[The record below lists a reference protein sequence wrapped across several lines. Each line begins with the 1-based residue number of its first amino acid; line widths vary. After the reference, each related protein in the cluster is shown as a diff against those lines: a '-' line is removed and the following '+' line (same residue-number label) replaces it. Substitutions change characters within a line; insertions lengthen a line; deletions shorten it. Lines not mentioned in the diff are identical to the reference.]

1 MKSSSR
7 PLGQWF
13 AEFGANSFQP
23 GIPRPALWPTAFGYT
38 LAVVSVA
45 AALAIKLV
53 AMRFGFLYPVSSSFL
68 AAIAITFWF
77 GGRRAGILALL
88 LSFGA
93 FGYFVLPYQIDYRI
107 VLPDGSTKPVYMSGV
122 SASHIQYFFYFA
134 LLALLMSWFSSS
146 RRRAEQSLTQ
156 ARRELE
162 TKVEERTAKLSRTNE
177 E

>member
-1 MKSSSR
+1 MKSSSRSR

-23 GIPRPALWPTAFGYT
+23 GIPRPALRPTAFGYA

-88 LSFGA
+88 LSFVA
-93 FGYFVLPYQIDYRI
+93 FGYFVLPYQTDYRI
-107 VLPDGSTKPVYMSGV
+107 LLPDGSTKQVYMSAR
-122 SASHIQYFFYFA
+122 SNSYLSYFA
-134 LLALLMSWFSSS
+134 YFAVVAFLMSWFSSS
-146 RRRAEQSLTQ
+146 RRRAERL
-156 ARRELE
+156 
-162 TKVEERTAKLSRTNE
+162 LS
-177 E
+177 